1 MAREKKE
8 IVLDEEALKE
18 EVKQPVSIER
28 KEEEVNIPRVIRVSE
43 ETDNL
48 VNCLR
53 NEKVV
58 VRFIAKARGSIND
71 RRHVLFGNMAE
82 NAKVQYTTP
91 LLRSGN
97 FADVLTKE
105 EKKFLEHILGLE
117 SNALSVYAR
126 GDNNFWND
134 ANPQGV
140 GRITLKKGDN
150 IFDLSVPMDYIKYKV
165 LLANKDYIA
174 PSLEALRDRPK
185 ATYRFVVIEE
195 QDADKDAT
203 SRVDLKAKAYME
215 FGRISNDK
223 DKLRVVIET
232 LDGRPTAGNSKLDY
246 LKGKVGELLEDSPK
260 LFLKVVTDS
269 LLDNKVLIRKAI
281 DIGVV
286 VNRGNYYYVKDGN
299 LPLCGNGQEP
309 TINVAA
315 QFLSHPKNQEL
326 KFSIEAKVK
335 QAYE

>member
-28 KEEEVNIPRVIRVSE
+28 KEEEINTPRVIRVSE

-53 NEKVV
+53 NEKVI
-58 VRFIAKARGSIND
+58 VRFIAKARGNIND

-126 GDNNFWND
+126 GNTNFWND

-215 FGRISNDK
+215 FGKISTDK

-260 LFLKVVTDS
+260 LFLKVVTDP

-286 VNRGNYYYVKDGN
+286 VNRGNYYYAKDGN